1 MGRCTT
7 NEPGQ
12 INSDDVFYTGEYLPT
27 LDVNTQTN
35 LTNIIEAVEEA
46 LTGGGI
52 NTYIKRENAPTFAE
66 ISPSTEERMIVV
78 AADENNS
85 GNLGLYYYKNSQ
97 LTWIISQPL

>member
-7 NEPGQ
+7 NESGQ

-27 LDVNTQTN
+27 LDINTQTN

-46 LTGGGI
+46 LTGGE
-52 NTYIKRENAPTFAE
+52 NPPYIRKQNVSTFAD
-66 ISPSTEERMIVV
+66 ISLTGEERMIVV
-78 AADENNS
+78 ETDENNS

-97 LTWIISQPL
+97 LTWIISQPI